1 MIHNAA
7 EAKYSAS
14 ATLCVAAVELA
25 CYTNAPEQCAIW
37 RRKQPIPLSRG
48 VFQTW
53 WRDMKTTISR
63 LPERRRQLTYS
74 SKIAAPAQKNKCPK
88 VKK

>member
-25 CYTNAPEQCAIW
+25 CYTPEQCAIW